1 MDKATR
7 FLSLQPHF
15 SMKQWQQP
23 HRRQTFNRSSCRRTG
38 SGMTPSPTLPATPG
52 HGLRVPQAH
61 PRRTGKR
68 REGARAVTRASV
80 LPILP
85 AMPGSY
91 SPSVS
96 LPSGLV
102 TPLKPPLPL
111 GTLHFLIPLP
121 SLGLLAPGCVT
132 PALLH
137 LQSPIRPR
145 HVDARS
151 HLLDF
156 CGTRNHVHSPR
167 LQILFSSNFSD
178 YKNARFS
185 QL

>member
-1 MDKATR
+1 
-7 FLSLQPHF
+7 
-15 SMKQWQQP
+15 
-23 HRRQTFNRSSCRRTG
+23 
-38 SGMTPSPTLPATPG
+38 MTPSPTLPATLG
-52 HGLRVPQAH
+52 HGLRVPQAR
-61 PRRTGKR
+61 PRRTGRGRARSHR
-68 REGARAVTRASV
+68 RRSCR
-80 LPILP
+80 ILP